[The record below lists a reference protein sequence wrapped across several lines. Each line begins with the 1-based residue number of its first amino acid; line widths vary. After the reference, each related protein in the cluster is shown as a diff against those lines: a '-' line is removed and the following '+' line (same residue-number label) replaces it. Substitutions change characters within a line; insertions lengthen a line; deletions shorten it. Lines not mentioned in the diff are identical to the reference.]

1 MTAERTYQT
10 LKETLAWAE
19 RLEKGE
25 FKFDSNLISQLK
37 KGVYQTKKL
46 AASEGQRNAVAI
58 YGCSQAGKSYMV
70 TGLVRSGENPLKV
83 KFGQDLIDF
92 ISVINPAGGQESTGV
107 VTRFSGAKKD
117 NAPPSHPVCVKVL
130 SEIDVVALLF
140 NSVLHDV
147 RDQRSPD
154 LAELIEE
161 IDVGI
166 KDANFSYA
174 GEGLAVE
181 ESYELIDYIQSRQ
194 FNGKLW
200 VKALLES
207 EFISVVERVISRS
220 DIDDRIKLYKIVLQH
235 LPGHC
240 ELLELL
246 CRELDRIGHPAELYC
261 DAESLFEPRDGT
273 PSRLESSLVNVTALD
288 GIYSGQDRKIGVLN
302 SSNEKNY
309 KISLG
314 LLSALT
320 QELVLE
326 VVDGDPFLQSFDL
339 MDFPGARSRRP
350 VARER
355 AELSVTETKID
366 HFKRGKVAYLFEKYS
381 NNQLINGLILAIGP
395 GPQEVIGLAELV
407 DEWVARTHGR
417 KAEDRDCV
425 ESGLFVVLTKF
436 DQEFASD
443 AGRHKLDGERWSTR
457 LHASLLAPFGGHCP
471 ETNWVNQWDSK
482 GAFRGVHFFRNPF
495 ADQRSLVEYRGEPA
509 TSPEVGFVPNRAAE
523 IERLRVTCY
532 ENLLV
537 QRHVADPEAVWNA
550 AMSLNDGGKS
560 YLLERVMA
568 QNTPEIK
575 RAQIHNRTTG
585 IVAGLLPRISRY
597 YTDIA
602 AEANQAASDARAK
615 KIGFWLAQVQE
626 SGRLGEFLNF
636 LLLKEGAIS
645 TSLQHVYRESLG
657 DKADAIS
664 DAPEELKKG
673 LVLSALGLTEV
684 VPHTQPA
691 QPATPADL
699 FATAV
704 ISTWKEEVLDLLSN
718 QTRVQYL
725 LGGISPTE
733 RNDFIVEIVFELEK
747 CFTQLHLHEEI
758 VRIVDEAFQFTK
770 KDEIRFQKLTSIVT
784 SVVNG
789 VICSGGLFLAGVIP
803 QSVRNFQNQ
812 EILIFKRKM
821 TSVRL
826 PEQAPSYDVLFH
838 VDWVLGICS
847 AIRNNTTHLV
857 DGISPADNDRLGEL
871 LVAFGED
878 S

>member
-19 RLEKGE
+19 RLEEGG
-25 FKFDSNLISQLK
+25 FKFDSNLTSQLK

-46 AASEGQRNAVAI
+46 AAAEGQRNAVAI

-70 TGLVRSGENPLKV
+70 TGLVRSGENPLNV
-83 KFGQDLIDF
+83 QFGQELIDF

-107 VTRFSGAKKD
+107 VTRFSGAKG
-117 NAPPSHPVCVKVL
+117 NAPPSHPVIVKVL

-147 RDQRSPD
+147 RDQQSPD
-154 LAELIEE
+154 LPELIKE
-161 IDVGI
+161 IETGI
-166 KDANFSYA
+166 EDANFNCA
-174 GEGLAVE
+174 GNGLAVE

-200 VKALLES
+200 VKALQES
-207 EFISVVERVISRS
+207 EFIGVVEKVISKS
-220 DIDDRIKLYKIVLQH
+220 AIEDRIKLYKILLQQ

-240 ELLELL
+240 ELVELL
-246 CRELDRIGHPAELYC
+246 CRQLDRIGHPVELFC
-261 DAESLFEPRDGT
+261 EVESLFELTSGT

-288 GIYSGQDRKIGVLN
+288 GIYSGQDREIVVLN
-302 SSNEKNY
+302 SLNEKEY

-326 VVDGDPFLQSFDL
+326 VVEGDPFLQSFDL

-355 AELSVTETKID
+355 TELCATETKID

-417 KAEDRDCV
+417 SAEERDSV

-436 DQEFASD
+436 DQEFAGD
-443 AGRHKLDGERWSTR
+443 AGRHNLDGERWSTR

-471 ETNWVNQWDSK
+471 ETNWVNQWDSR
-482 GAFRGVHFFRNPF
+482 GAFRAVHFFRNPF
-495 ADQRSLVEYRGEPA
+495 ADQRGLIEYQGEPA
-509 TSPEVGFVPNRAAE
+509 TSPEMRFVLNRAAE
-523 IERLRVTCY
+523 IERLRVACS

-537 QRHVADPEAVWNA
+537 QRHIANPAAVWNA

-568 QNTPEIK
+568 QNTSEMKLVQIRK
-575 RAQIHNRTTG
+575 RAAG
-585 IVAGLLPRISRY
+585 IVAALIPRISRY

-602 AEANQAASDARAK
+602 AEANQEASDDRAREMGK
-615 KIGFWLAQVQE
+615 WLAKVQE

-636 LLLKEGAIS
+636 LLLKESSIS
-645 TSLQHVYRESLG
+645 SSLQHVYRESLL
-657 DKADAIS
+657 DKPVNVS
-664 DAPEELKKG
+664 DTPEEAKKG
-673 LVLSALGLTEV
+673 LVLSALGLAEATPDAQV
-684 VPHTQPA
+684 A

-704 ISTWKEEVLDLLSN
+704 ISTWKVEVLGLLSD
-718 QTRVQYL
+718 QTRVEYL
-725 LGGISPTE
+725 LAGIDEAE
-733 RNDFIVEIVFELEK
+733 RNEFTVGLVFELEK
-747 CFTQLHLHEEI
+747 CFAQLHLHDEI
-758 VRIVDEAFQFTK
+758 MRIVDEAFQFTK
-770 KDEIRFQKLTSIVT
+770 KDEIRFQKLTSVVT
-784 SVVNG
+784 SLVND
-789 VICSGGLFLAGVIP
+789 VICSGGLFLAGPVP
-803 QSVRNFQNQ
+803 QRVRNFQNQ
-812 EILIFKRKM
+812 EILIFKRK
-821 TSVRL
+821 TNNGRL

-838 VDWVLGICS
+838 IDWILGLCS

-857 DGISPADNDRLGEL
+857 DGISATDNDRLGEL
-871 LVAFGED
+871 LDAFGEE